1 MNIRMY
7 MKAVCNRLNAIFRRE
22 LRLFAHRPLFL
33 FTMIVAP
40 VLCIVFFTTLMSDGL
55 PTKLPAGLVDEDDT
69 HITRIVT
76 RILGSMEETDLVAR
90 YPSFSEARR
99 AMQRG
104 EIYGFFYI
112 PKGLTEEAIANRQP
126 RLSFYTNE
134 TYFVPGTLLMK
145 DLRYACELSGIAL
158 TRETLYGRGLTE
170 QQAMGILQAIVIE
183 THPLNNPYL
192 DYSVYLNNIILPGI
206 LILLVMLSTTYTIGL
221 EWKRSTQ
228 RELYSLSGYSSTV
241 ALVGKLLPQTILF
254 SLMFVFYDVY
264 FYKFL
269 MFPCNSGIGVMM
281 LLGVVTVLA
290 AQSFGVFLFGAFIG
304 QMRLSICLCSLWGIL
319 SFSLAG
325 FTYPV
330 PAMDSFLQ
338 GLSWFF
344 PLRHYYLIY
353 VNQALDGYS
362 ILYVWKSV
370 VALLA
375 FLLLPCTVLWR
386 YRAAFLKYKYKQ

>member
-1 MNIRMY
+1 MNTI
-7 MKAVCNRLNAIFRRE
+7 CSRLITIFRRE
-22 LRLFAHRPLFL
+22 LRMFAHRPLFL

-69 HITRIVT
+69 HVTHIVT
-76 RILGSMEETDLVAR
+76 RILGSMEETDLVTR
-90 YPSFSEARR
+90 YPSFTEARH

-112 PKGLTEEAIANRQP
+112 PQGLTEDAIANRQP

-145 DLRYACELSGIAL
+145 DLRYACELSGLAL
-158 TRETLYGRGLTE
+158 TRENLYGKGLTE

-206 LILLVMLSTTYTIGL
+206 LILLIMLSTTYTIGL
-221 EWKRSTQ
+221 EWKRNTQ
-228 RELYSLSGYSSTV
+228 RELYALSGYSPTV
-241 ALVGKLLPQTILF
+241 ALAGKLLPQTLLF
-254 SLMFVFYDVY
+254 SLMFAFYDVY

-269 MFPCNSGIGVMM
+269 MFPCNSGIGTMM

-290 AQSFGVFLFGAFIG
+290 AQAFGVFLFGAFIG
-304 QMRLSICLCSLWGIL
+304 QMRLSMCLCSLWGIL

-325 FTYPV
+325 FTFPV
-330 PAMDSFLQ
+330 SGMSSFLQ
-338 GLSWFF
+338 GLSWLF

-353 VNQALDGYS
+353 VNQALDGYPV
-362 ILYVWKSV
+362 LYVWKSV
-370 VALLA
+370 VALIA
-375 FLLLPCTVLWR
+375 FILLPCTVLWR
-386 YRAAFLKYKYKQ
+386 YRAAFLKHKYKQ